1 MDWISRFFHDV
12 ASGLLTQVMNFKN
25 NAGQCF
31 FLFFLFHRLIFVF
44 LLKKLVL
51 WVSLIFFVMLSR
63 SHNLNH
69 RFYGLT

>member
-44 LLKKLVL
+44 FIKKI
-51 WVSLIFFVMLSR
+51 SFMGFFNFFCYVISI
-63 SHNLNH
+63 S
-69 RFYGLT
+69 

>member
-31 FLFFLFHRLIFVF
+31 FLFFLFHHLIFVF
-44 LLKKLVL
+44 FIKK
-51 WVSLIFFVMLSR
+51 
-63 SHNLNH
+63 N
-69 RFYGLT
+69 